1 MVVVPTADPAAAV
14 KSSGAISRRAALW
27 TLGVFT
33 AINLLNYLDRFVI
46 SPLLPVL
53 KREMDLSDTQLGA
66 LVPAF
71 MLVYMFAAPAF
82 GAWGDRRSRT
92 HAIALGV
99 GLWSIATVLAGFAH
113 GYTHLLAARAMVGI
127 GEAAFVAI
135 AAALLADLFP
145 AGDRGRVYAVLN
157 MAIPVGAALGFILG
171 GLIGHRYG
179 WRAAFFVA
187 GAPGLALAL
196 AVLWLKD
203 PPRGAQD
210 AAPRAAAR
218 VGQGP
223 VAMYW
228 SLLRRWP
235 YMLVVLGYAAYTFA
249 LGGLAY
255 WMPTFLERVRGI
267 PIEKASVSFGE
278 IVVITGF
285 VGTFAGGW
293 ISDYLLRYSRQA
305 YLWFSGIVTVLAA
318 PAAYLALS
326 AAAATVYMP
335 AIVVAELLL
344 FMSTGPINAAI
355 VNVVSPLERASAVA
369 LSMFMI
375 HLLGD
380 VPSPVLIGYLS
391 DHGGSLGHAVLVV
404 PVAVLAGGLVWL
416 LAARVNG
423 RAATAR
429 A

>member
-1 MVVVPTADPAAAV
+1 VPTADRANPLT
-14 KSSGAISRRAALW
+14 STGAIPRRAALW

-33 AINLLNYLDRFVI
+33 AINLLNYLDRFII

-53 KREMDLSDTQLGA
+53 KREMGLTDTQLGA

-113 GYTHLLAARAMVGI
+113 GYSHLLAARAMVGI

-135 AAALLADLFP
+135 AAAMLADLFA

-157 MAIPVGAALGFILG
+157 MAIPVGSALGFILG

-196 AVLWLKD
+196 WVLWLRD

-210 AAPRAAAR
+210 APARAAAER
-218 VGQGP
+218 GP
-223 VAMYW
+223 VAMYG

-235 YMLVVLGYAAYTFA
+235 YMLVVIGYAAYTFA

-267 PIEKASVSFGE
+267 PIEEASVSFGE

-293 ISDYLLRYSRQA
+293 LSDYLLRYSRQA
-305 YLWFSGIVTVLAA
+305 YLWFSGVVTVLAA
-318 PAAYLALS
+318 PVAYLALS
-326 AAAATVYMP
+326 AASREVYLP

-369 LSMFMI
+369 LSMFTI

-391 DHGGSLGHAVLVV
+391 DHGGSLGHAVLIV

-416 LAARVNG
+416 CAAHVNG
-423 RAATAR
+423 RAAAAR

>member
-1 MVVVPTADPAAAV
+1 MASDPTAT
-14 KSSGAISRRAALW
+14 SSMNSTAISRPAALW

-33 AINLLNYLDRFVI
+33 AINLLNYLDRFIV
-46 SPLLPVL
+46 SPLLPEL
-53 KREMDLSDTQLGA
+53 KREMGLSDTQLGA

-71 MLVYMFAAPAF
+71 MLVYMFAAPIF

-113 GYTHLLAARAMVGI
+113 GYPHLLAARALVGI

-135 AAALLADLFP
+135 AAAMLADLFP
-145 AGDRGRVYAVLN
+145 AGDRARVYAVLN
-157 MAIPVGAALGFILG
+157 MAIPVGSALGFIFG
-171 GLIGHRYG
+171 GLIGHHYG

-187 GAPGLALAL
+187 GAPGLALAVS
-196 AVLWLKD
+196 VLWLKD

-210 AAPRAAAR
+210 GQRRGDLPAT
-218 VGQGP
+218 QGP
-223 VAMYW
+223 VALYGA
-228 SLLRRWP
+228 LLRRRP

-267 PIEKASVSFGE
+267 PIDQASVSFGE
-278 IVVITGF
+278 IVVVTGF
-285 VGTFAGGW
+285 IGTFAGGW
-293 ISDYLLRYSRQA
+293 LSDYLLRYSGQA
-305 YLWFSGIVTVLAA
+305 YLWFSGAVTVLAA

-326 AAAATVYMP
+326 APSHSVYLP

-355 VNVVSPLERASAVA
+355 VNIVSPLERASAVA
-369 LSMFMI
+369 LSMFTI

-380 VPSPVLIGYLS
+380 VPSPVLIGCIS
-391 DHGGSLGHAVLVV
+391 DHMGSLARAVLIVPIAVLV
-404 PVAVLAGGLVWL
+404 GGIVWL
-416 LAARVNG
+416 IAARVNG
-423 RAATAR
+423 RAAPAR

>member
-1 MVVVPTADPAAAV
+1 MVVVPKADPAIPEDPPGAV
-14 KSSGAISRRAALW
+14 PRRAALW

-33 AINLLNYLDRFVI
+33 AINLLNYLDRYII
-46 SPLLPVL
+46 SPLLPAL

-92 HAIALGV
+92 HAISLGV
-99 GLWSIATVLAGFAH
+99 GLWSIATMLAGFAH
-113 GYTHLLAARAMVGI
+113 GYEHLLAARAVVGI

-135 AAALLADLFP
+135 AAAMLADLFP
-145 AGDRGRVYAVLN
+145 AGDRGRVYSVLN
-157 MAIPVGAALGFILG
+157 MAIPVGSALGFILG
-171 GLIGHRYG
+171 GKILLYYG

-203 PPRGAQD
+203 PPRGAQEPT
-210 AAPRAAAR
+210 PRALAAA
-218 VGQGP
+218 GQGP
-223 VAMYW
+223 VAMYA

-235 YMLVVLGYAAYTFA
+235 YMLVVAGYAAYTFA

-255 WMPTFLERVRGI
+255 WMPTFLSRVRGI
-267 PIEKASVSFGE
+267 PIEQASVSFGE

-293 ISDYLLRYSRQA
+293 ISDYLLRHSRQA
-305 YLWFSGIVTVLAA
+305 YLWFSGTVTVLAA
-318 PAAYLALS
+318 PAAYLALAAS
-326 AAAATVYMP
+326 ASAVYMP
-335 AIVVAELLL
+335 AIVAAELLL

-391 DHGGSLGHAVLVV
+391 DHGGSLGQAVLVV
-404 PVAVLAGGLVWL
+404 PHAILVGGLVWL
-416 LAARVNG
+416 LAARVNA
-423 RAATAR
+423 RAAAAR

>member
-1 MVVVPTADPAAAV
+1 VPTADRATAL
-14 KSSGAISRRAALW
+14 KSTSAIPRRAALW

-33 AINLLNYLDRFVI
+33 AINLLNYLDRFII

-53 KREMDLSDTQLGA
+53 KREMGLSDTQLGA

-71 MLVYMFAAPAF
+71 MLVYMVAAPAF

-92 HAIALGV
+92 RAIALGV
-99 GLWSIATVLAGFAH
+99 GLWSLATVLAGLAH
-113 GYTHLLAARAMVGI
+113 GYSHLLAARAMVGI

-135 AAALLADLFP
+135 AAAMLADLFP

-157 MAIPVGAALGFILG
+157 MAIPVGSALGFILG

-196 AVLWLKD
+196 VVLWLRD
-203 PPRGAQD
+203 PPRGALD
-210 AAPRAAAR
+210 APAGVAAAADR
-218 VGQGP
+218 GP
-223 VAMYW
+223 VAMYG

-235 YMLVVLGYAAYTFA
+235 YMLVVIGYAAYTFA

-267 PIEKASVSFGE
+267 PIERASVSFGE

-285 VGTFAGGW
+285 VGTFVGGW
-293 ISDYLLRYSRQA
+293 LSDYLLRYSHQA
-305 YLWFSGIVTVLAA
+305 YLWFSGLVTVLAA

-326 AAAATVYMP
+326 AASREVYLP

-369 LSMFMI
+369 LSMFTI

-391 DHGGSLGHAVLVV
+391 DHGGSLGHAVLIV
-404 PVAVLAGGLVWL
+404 PVAVLIGGLVWL
-416 LAARVNG
+416 LAAHVNG